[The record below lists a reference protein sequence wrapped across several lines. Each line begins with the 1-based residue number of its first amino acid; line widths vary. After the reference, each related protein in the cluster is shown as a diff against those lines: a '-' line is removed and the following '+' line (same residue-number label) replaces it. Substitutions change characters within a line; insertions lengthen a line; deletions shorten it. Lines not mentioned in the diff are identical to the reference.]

1 MNWRGVIKLDDEPN
15 TFALGVDYWD
25 SNDRAEL
32 MKRTSRTGNKN
43 PAAQYYEANEER
55 KLKTHLVK
63 DYEVLRRG
71 VDAPDHL
78 SFSGSLNT
86 PW

>member
-1 MNWRGVIKLDDEPN
+1 
-15 TFALGVDYWD
+15 
-25 SNDRAEL
+25 

-86 PW
+86 P